1 MSILKRAIVKKS
13 KTLLGIKPRVTR
25 RKSRMGVEQMSF
37 ANGLGYSGDKSLPPN
52 FFEEVLE
59 TEYRLKQRYNI
70 QDIEK
75 LIALYSKAVEYYEYL
90 GDPKYIKYQNSLS
103 LIFSQP
109 EIKKFMNAGSTFKNA
124 VKKVHFK
131 NKLDSSGKEVTE
143 IEVHNFIKSKDNDH
157 KEIKEIIT
165 KNISNEIDN
174 QKKNFLERKE
184 AKKKKYALSIS
195 DITGVVR
202 NKIEDDD
209 ISVLSE
215 WDNKSEYAH
224 IETHDDENI
233 LLNTGNLLSELKES
247 EIDFNVN
254 EINSPIS
261 NNSHKITTM
270 KKTKFIENVQEKFN
284 NYFKIFFENFKNK
297 HLNKLIDNYKE
308 IYEKLNKKLIESQ
321 TNYIKQEKE
330 TLSLLI
336 GEVDEN
342 YKNEIDDMVKQ
353 LKTEKEKEKNK
364 FNKDYSERIEKIN
377 KKFMQED
384 FCHNKDNEILQEKL
398 KLDLTNLLTEN
409 IK

>member
-202 NKIEDDD
+202 NKMDDDD

-233 LLNTGNLLSELKES
+233 LLNTGNLLSDLKDE
-247 EIDFNVN
+247 EIDFNLN
-254 EINSPIS
+254 EISSP
-261 NNSHKITTM
+261 SHKITTTN
-270 KKTKFIENVQEKFN
+270 KTKFIENVQEKFN
-284 NYFKIFFENFKNK
+284 EYFKNFFENFKNK
-297 HLNKLIDNYKE
+297 NLDKLIDNYKE
-308 IYEKLNKKLIESQ
+308 CYEKLNKKLIDSQ

-330 TLSLLI
+330 SLSLLI
-336 GEVDEN
+336 GDVDEE
-342 YKNEIDDMVKQ
+342 YKKQIDEMVKQ
-353 LKTEKEKEKNK
+353 LNEDREKEKNK
-364 FNKDYSERIEKIN
+364 FNKDYYDRLEKIN
-377 KKFMQED
+377 KKFLDENINK
-384 FCHNKDNEILQEKL
+384 NKDNEILQEKL
-398 KLDLTNLLTEN
+398 KLELTNLLTEN